1 MSKVRTDAIPVVI
14 DTDPGV
20 DDALALALA
29 FASPELTVRAVTT
42 VAGNVDLETA
52 TANAVYLLDLLAPD
66 HAPRLAKGCAEPL
79 ARTLVTA
86 EDVHGSDGLA
96 GVTGLDGW
104 HRPDTSR
111 RLAGGSAV
119 DVIVDEI
126 GGSAEPVTLIALGP
140 LTNVAAAISRD
151 PAVMRRV
158 ASLVVMGGSLYAGG
172 NVTPHAEFNF
182 YVDPE
187 AADLVLAAGLP
198 LTLVPLDVTHQL
210 VVRDETIEG
219 RLLALKD
226 RRSRFLGELIKRTR
240 HEGCGDGRLILHDP
254 GAVASVLWPE
264 LFTLRPYD
272 LTVDRSHGDRR
283 GAVSARMAETP
294 ARRHERPYA
303 RLWTW
308 MQRPSCGAWSTGS
321 RPTKP
326 AAPEARQRCRPR
338 RLHRRSLPP
347 SVGVPRSR

>member
-1 MSKVRTDAIPVVI
+1 MSRVRKGAIPVVI

-42 VAGNVDLETA
+42 VAGNVDLETG

-66 HAPRLAKGCAEPL
+66 RAPRLAKGCAEPL
-79 ARTLVTA
+79 ARALVTA

-104 HRPDTSR
+104 RRPDASR
-111 RLAGGSAV
+111 PLADGAAV
-119 DVIVDEI
+119 DMLVDEV
-126 GGSAEPVTLIALGP
+126 GGSAEPVTVIALGP
-140 LTNVAAAISRD
+140 LTNIAAAINRD
-151 PAVMRRV
+151 PAAMRR
-158 ASLVVMGGSLYAGG
+158 ASSLVVMGGSVYAGG

-219 RLLALKD
+219 RLLSLED
-226 RRSRFLGELIKRTR
+226 RRSVFLGELIRR
-240 HEGCGDGRLILHDP
+240 SRDARPAGGQLILHDP

-264 LFTLRPYD
+264 LFTLRPFEF
-272 LTVDRSHGDRR
+272 TVDRSHGDRR
-283 GAVSARMAETP
+283 GAVSGKEGGGSART
-294 ARRHERPYA
+294 ARAPVRAAMDVDAAVVVRRVVD
-303 RLWTW
+303 RLATH
-308 MQRPSCGAWSTGS
+308 RAGS
-321 RPTKP
+321 
-326 AAPEARQRCRPR
+326 A
-338 RLHRRSLPP
+338 
-347 SVGVPRSR
+347 

>member
-1 MSKVRTDAIPVVI
+1 MSRVGTGAIPVVI

-42 VAGNVDLETA
+42 VAGNVDLETG

-66 HAPRLAKGCAEPL
+66 RAPRLAKGCAEPL
-79 ARTLVTA
+79 ARALVTA

-104 HRPDTSR
+104 RRPDAPR
-111 RLAGGSAV
+111 RLADGAAV
-119 DVIVDEI
+119 DMLVDEV
-126 GGSAEPVTLIALGP
+126 GGSAEPVTVIALGP
-140 LTNVAAAISRD
+140 LTNIAAAINRD
-151 PAVMRRV
+151 PAAMRRV
-158 ASLVVMGGSLYAGG
+158 SSLVVMGGSVYAGG

-219 RLLALKD
+219 RLLSLED
-226 RRSRFLGELIKRTR
+226 RRSVFLGELIRR
-240 HEGCGDGRLILHDP
+240 SRDARPADGQLILHDP
-254 GAVASVLWPE
+254 GAIASVLWPE
-264 LFTLRPYD
+264 LFTLRPFD

-283 GAVSARMAETP
+283 GAVNCNEGGGSART
-294 ARRHERPYA
+294 ARAPVRAAMDVDAAVVVRRVVD
-303 RLWTW
+303 RLATH
-308 MQRPSCGAWSTGS
+308 QAGG
-321 RPTKP
+321 
-326 AAPEARQRCRPR
+326 
-338 RLHRRSLPP
+338 
-347 SVGVPRSR
+347 G